1 MSGVGQWR
9 RGSSLELGLLRTV
22 PWSRWSLRC
31 VPGKGQDSG
40 RSNET
45 ERRRNDIMQGQDDGS
60 KDRTAFDI
68 FREK

>member
-1 MSGVGQWR
+1 MSGVGHWR

-22 PWSRWSLRC
+22 PWSRWSLRY

-40 RSNET
+40 RSTET
-45 ERRRNDIMQGQDDGS
+45 ERRRNDIMQGQDDRS
-60 KDRTAFDI
+60 KDRTAFGI